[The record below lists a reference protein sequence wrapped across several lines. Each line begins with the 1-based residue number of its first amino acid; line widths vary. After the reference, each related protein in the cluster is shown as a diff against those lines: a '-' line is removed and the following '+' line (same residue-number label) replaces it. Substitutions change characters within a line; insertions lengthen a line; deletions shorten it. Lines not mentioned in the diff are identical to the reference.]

1 LGEVLDLPE
10 DKQEEFARL
19 LEETSLEAIIS
30 ASKIVA
36 DRLDFLTG
44 LEILVFDPKSKEQLL
59 ERRQL
64 HRIIAEHTW
73 LFGEEFNLTVDDK
86 SLTEVLR
93 KHLESGRRE
102 IAIDEPV
109 RREAG
114 SKGIVDLMLSRRI
127 PLPRADEREH
137 LIIEMKRPKQKID
150 GKTVAQVREYAF
162 AIAEDERF
170 RDVSTRW
177 TFWAVSNDI
186 STNVR
191 KEAKQQGRPEG
202 VLYADDE
209 GKMTI
214 WVKTWGQIVNEAK
227 GRLNFFQDSLQY
239 CARDETALEYLRRE
253 YERHLP
259 GFFSEEDIPIAE
271 VRSISIREK
280 EGEKVRGLFE
290 G

>member
-1 LGEVLDLPE
+1 
-10 DKQEEFARL
+10 
-19 LEETSLEAIIS
+19 
-30 ASKIVA
+30 
-36 DRLDFLTG
+36 
-44 LEILVFDPKSKEQLL
+44 
-59 ERRQL
+59 
-64 HRIIAEHTW
+64 
-73 LFGEEFNLTVDDK
+73 
-86 SLTEVLR
+86 
-93 KHLESGRRE
+93 
-102 IAIDEPV
+102 
-109 RREAG
+109 
-114 SKGIVDLMLSRRI
+114 MLSRRI

-150 GKTVAQVREYAF
+150 GKAVAQVREYAF

-239 CARDETALEYLRRE
+239 CASDETALEYLRRE

-259 GFFSEEDIPIAE
+259 MCLSEEAIPIGE
-271 VRSISIREK
+271 VRSTSRREK
-280 EGEKVRGLFE
+280 AREKVQGLFE